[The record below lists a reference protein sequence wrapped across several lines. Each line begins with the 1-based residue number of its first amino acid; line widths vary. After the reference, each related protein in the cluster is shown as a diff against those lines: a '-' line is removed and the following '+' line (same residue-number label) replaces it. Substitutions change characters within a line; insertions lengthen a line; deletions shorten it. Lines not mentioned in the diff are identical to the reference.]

1 MKNLWH
7 SFLFFEGT
15 IVYQQAENLLMLTK
29 PQILLL
35 GQFLFLQSIKN
46 MLIEFIVQLAY
57 FMVVR
62 LINALY
68 RSLELLDSREY
79 DIP

>member
-1 MKNLWH
+1 
-7 SFLFFEGT
+7 
-15 IVYQQAENLLMLTK
+15 
-29 PQILLL
+29 
-35 GQFLFLQSIKN
+35 

-62 LINALY
+62 LINALC

>member
-1 MKNLWH
+1 MAQ
-7 SFLFFEGT
+7 FFIFWRDDSISTSRKPVNVNET
-15 IVYQQAENLLMLTK
+15 TSIFAEY
-29 PQILLL
+29 
-35 GQFLFLQSIKN
+35 KN

-62 LINALY
+62 LINALC
-68 RSLELLDSREY
+68 RSLEILDSREY